1 MDKRKLNRITLLFV
15 LLTVFVVGMMLSN
28 TLRRSSHITLP
39 ETGPDTEQVL
49 DVDESGALA
58 VVEIEPTTV
67 QSAIATL
74 SRPAGY
80 RRSIVIEQFWNGGS
94 GNYRLTSSVKGAWT
108 RTDRTMPDG
117 RVRHTITDGENTYI
131 WYNDERDVFQAP
143 AGEISADN
151 EQSIPTYESVLSL
164 PTENI
169 AAADYRELK
178 DLRCIYVETIPDQNG
193 YVLRYWVSVD
203 SGLLV
208 TAEKLLEGR
217 VVYRMSSLEAD
228 LNEPD
233 ESLFALPD
241 GTKLF

>member
-1 MDKRKLNRITLLFV
+1 MDKRKLNWVTLIFV
-15 LLTVFVVGMMLSN
+15 LLTVVVVGMMLSN

-39 ETGPDTEQVL
+39 ETGTAAEQVL
-49 DVDESGALA
+49 DVDESGALT

-67 QSAIATL
+67 QSAIAIL

-94 GNYRLTSSVKGAWT
+94 GNYRLTSSVRGAWT

-131 WYNDERDVFQAP
+131 WYNDERDIFKTP
-143 AGEISADN
+143 AGEITADN
-151 EQSIPTYESVLSL
+151 EQFTPTYESVLTLAVES
-164 PTENI
+164 I
-169 AAADYRELK
+169 AEADYRELE
-178 DLRCIYVETIPDQNG
+178 DLRCIYVETVPDEKG
-193 YVLRYWVSVD
+193 YLLRYWVSVD

-208 TAEKLLEGR
+208 AAEKLLNGR
-217 VVYRMSSLEAD
+217 VVYRMSSMEAD

-233 ESLFALPD
+233 ESLFTLPD
-241 GTKLF
+241 GTKLI